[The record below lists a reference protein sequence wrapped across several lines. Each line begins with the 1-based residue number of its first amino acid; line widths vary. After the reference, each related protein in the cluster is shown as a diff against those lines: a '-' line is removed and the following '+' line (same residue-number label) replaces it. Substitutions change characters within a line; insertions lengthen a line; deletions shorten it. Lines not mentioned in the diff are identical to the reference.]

1 MENTVNEFLKNLK
14 TLKPTYTDEEL
25 ECMVNTAFEEID
37 KENNTTNCENKEVN
51 SLNTTTNCENKEVNS
66 LSTLT
71 DDVIYGE
78 SSATMTVDYNV
89 VDYNETT
96 ISDKSVNGVK
106 FVNNRIENLTIEE
119 LYYYE
124 KLCETIIDKLIKDI
138 NCERAENGFST
149 MNYRHTET
157 ENEKEFNKFTKIH
170 NDLLEEIKE
179 RFSNLKWK

>member
-1 MENTVNEFLKNLK
+1 MEITVNEFLKNLK
-14 TLKPTYTDEEL
+14 TLKPTNTDEEL

-37 KENNTTNCENKEVN
+37 KENNTTNSENKEVN
-51 SLNTTTNCENKEVNS
+51 SLNT
-66 LSTLT
+66 LT
-71 DDVIYGE
+71 YSAA
-78 SSATMTVDYNV
+78 SSYTQI

-106 FVNNRIENLTIEE
+106 FVNNRIENLTIHE

-179 RFSNLKWK
+179 RFNNLKWK

>member
-1 MENTVNEFLKNLK
+1 MEIKYLK
-14 TLKPTYTDEEL
+14 TLEPTNSDEKL
-25 ECMVNTAFEEID
+25 D
-37 KENNTTNCENKEVN
+37 KENNTTNCENKEDN
-51 SLNTTTNCENKEVNS
+51 SLNT
-66 LSTLT
+66 LT
-71 DDVIYGE
+71 YSGE
-78 SSATMTVDYNV
+78 SSYTQII
-89 VDYNETT
+89 DYNETT

-106 FVNNRIENLTIEE
+106 FANNRIENLTIEE

>member
-1 MENTVNEFLKNLK
+1 MENTVNEFLKHLK
-14 TLKPTYTDEEL
+14 TLKPTNTDEEL
-25 ECMVNTAFEEID
+25 ENMVNTAFEKID
-37 KENNTTNCENKEVN
+37 EEDNTTNGENE
-51 SLNTTTNCENKEVNS
+51 EVNS

-71 DDVIYGE
+71 DDVIVYGE
-78 SSATMTVDYNV
+78 SGATMTVDYN
-89 VDYNETT
+89 EMT
-96 ISDKSVNGVK
+96 ISDKSVNGVEY
-106 FVNNRIENLTIEE
+106 VNNRIENLTIEE

-179 RFSNLKWK
+179 RFNNLKWK

>member
-1 MENTVNEFLKNLK
+1 MENTVNEFLKNLR
-14 TLKPTYTDEEL
+14 TLKPTNTDEEL
-25 ECMVNTAFEEID
+25 ECMINTAFEDID
-37 KENNTTNCENKEVN
+37 KENNNTNRENKEVN
-51 SLNTTTNCENKEVNS
+51 SLNSWSVDEKIE
-66 LSTLT
+66 
-71 DDVIYGE
+71 YGE
-78 SSATMTVDYNV
+78 SGSTMTVDYNV
-89 VDYNETT
+89 IDNFYGTYNYVP
-96 ISDKSVNGVK
+96 INKVVK
-106 FVNNRIENLTIEE
+106 ELTIEE

-179 RFSNLKWK
+179 RFNNLKWE

>member
-25 ECMVNTAFEEID
+25 ERMIYTAFEETD

-51 SLNTTTNCENKEVNS
+51 SLNT
-66 LSTLT
+66 LT

-78 SSATMTVDYNV
+78 SGATMTVDYNV

-179 RFSNLKWK
+179 RFNNLKWE